1 MTETGNVR
9 YLRLY
14 LIRHGEVERSCL
26 GRVLGWTDT
35 RLSEAGIEQAQRLRE
50 SFLGVKLSAVYSSDL
65 QRARVMAETI
75 AEPHSLEVRATASW
89 REINMGE
96 WEECTIAS
104 LHDQAP
110 EMVKQLFEDPISFQY
125 PGGESFKDF
134 VSRIKRTLDQL
145 LSFHHDGAI
154 VLVTHGGV
162 CRTVIGEALGIPMKN
177 WLRLSQNYGCLNVID
192 WYERAP
198 VVRLIN
204 GTTIDKHDDS
214 K

>member
-1 MTETGNVR
+1 MIETGDVDC
-9 YLRLY
+9 LRLY
-14 LIRHGEVERSCL
+14 LIRHGEIEGSCL
-26 GRVLGWTDT
+26 GRVLGWTDK
-35 RLSEAGIEQAQRLRE
+35 RLSETGIEQAQRLRD
-50 SFLGVKLSAVYSSDL
+50 SLSALRLSAVYSSDL
-65 QRARVMAETI
+65 QRARVMAEII
-75 AEPHSLEVRATASW
+75 AEPHSVEVCATTSW

-134 VSRIKRTLDQL
+134 VSRIKRGLDQL
-145 LSFHHDGAI
+145 LSSHEGGAI

-162 CRTVIGEALGIPMKN
+162 CRTILGEALEIPMKN
-177 WLRLSQNYGCLNVID
+177 WLRLSQDYGCLNVID
-192 WYERAP
+192 WYERTP

-204 GTTIDKHDDS
+204 GTTINKS
-214 K
+214 